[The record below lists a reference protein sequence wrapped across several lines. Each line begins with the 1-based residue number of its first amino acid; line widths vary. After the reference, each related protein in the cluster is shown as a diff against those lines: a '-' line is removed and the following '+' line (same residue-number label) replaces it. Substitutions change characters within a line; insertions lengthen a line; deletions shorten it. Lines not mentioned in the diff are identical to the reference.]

1 VPGGGARAAEESSAR
16 VDAIKPLFLRGPSPT
31 FRVILASLA
40 ALAFIVGDH
49 RYHHLDALR
58 ATLAVLV
65 YPLQVLA
72 DLPVRLARNAEGRL
86 ADENRLRDQADALRR
101 ENLVLNARLQQLLAL
116 ESENM
121 RLRDL
126 LGSSFRIGER
136 VLIAEILAV
145 DLDPGRQQV
154 VLNKGTSSGVF
165 VGQPVLDANA
175 VMGQVVRTNPFSSTV
190 LLITDTEHAL
200 PVEVNRNGL
209 RTIARGTG
217 AAHGLELLYI
227 PKNADVR
234 VGDLLVTSGMGGRF
248 PRGYPVARV
257 SGVRHDPDDPFTV
270 VSAEP
275 TARLDRSREVLLVW
289 TLSPDP
295 PGEGLSDTVGADG
308 ATEAGRLGGAP

>member
-1 VPGGGARAAEESSAR
+1 M
-16 VDAIKPLFLRGPSPT
+16 
-31 FRVILASLA
+31 
-40 ALAFIVGDH
+40 
-49 RYHHLDALR
+49 
-58 ATLAVLV
+58 
-65 YPLQVLA
+65 LA
-72 DLPVRLARNAEGRL
+72 DLPVRLVRGAQDRL
-86 ADENRLRDQADALRR
+86 VDESLLRDRNEALRR

-145 DLDPGRQQV
+145 DLDPGHQQV
-154 VLNKGTSSGVF
+154 VINKGSSSGVF

-190 LLITDTEHAL
+190 LLITDSDHAL
-200 PVEVNRNGL
+200 PVELNRNGL

-217 AAHGLELLYI
+217 VGQDLELLYI

-234 VGDLLVTSGMGGRF
+234 IGDLLVTSGMGGRF

-257 SGVRHDPDDPFTV
+257 TAVRHDPNDPFTV
-270 VSAEP
+270 VTAEP

-289 TLSPDP
+289 TLNPETEIETLRDGLAPATDSPKA
-295 PGEGLSDTVGADG
+295 GE
-308 ATEAGRLGGAP
+308 RLGGAP

>member
-1 VPGGGARAAEESSAR
+1 M
-16 VDAIKPLFLRGPSPT
+16 
-31 FRVILASLA
+31 
-40 ALAFIVGDH
+40 
-49 RYHHLDALR
+49 
-58 ATLAVLV
+58 
-65 YPLQVLA
+65 LA
-72 DLPVRLARNAEGRL
+72 DLPVRLVRGAQDRL
-86 ADENRLRDQADALRR
+86 VDESLLRDRNEALRR

-145 DLDPGRQQV
+145 DLDPGHQQV
-154 VLNKGTSSGVF
+154 VINKGSSSGVF

-190 LLITDTEHAL
+190 LLITDSDHAL
-200 PVEVNRNGL
+200 PVELNRNGL
-209 RTIARGTG
+209 RTIARGSG
-217 AAHGLELLYI
+217 VGQDLELLYI

-234 VGDLLVTSGMGGRF
+234 IGDLLVTSGMGGRF

-257 SGVRHDPDDPFTV
+257 TAVRHDPNDPFTV
-270 VSAEP
+270 VTAEP

-289 TLSPDP
+289 TLNPETEIEALRDGLAPATDSPKA
-295 PGEGLSDTVGADG
+295 GE
-308 ATEAGRLGGAP
+308 RLGGAP

>member
-1 VPGGGARAAEESSAR
+1 
-16 VDAIKPLFLRGPSPT
+16 
-31 FRVILASLA
+31 
-40 ALAFIVGDH
+40 
-49 RYHHLDALR
+49 
-58 ATLAVLV
+58 
-65 YPLQVLA
+65 VLA
-72 DLPVRLARNAEGRL
+72 DLPVRLVRGAQDRL
-86 ADENRLRDQADALRR
+86 VDESLLRDRNEALRR

-145 DLDPGRQQV
+145 DLDPGHQQV
-154 VLNKGTSSGVF
+154 VINKGSSSGVF

-190 LLITDTEHAL
+190 LLITDSDHAL
-200 PVEVNRNGL
+200 PVELNRNGL
-209 RTIARGTG
+209 RTIARGAG
-217 AAHGLELLYI
+217 VGQDLELLYI

-234 VGDLLVTSGMGGRF
+234 IGDLLVTSGMGGRF

-257 SGVRHDPDDPFTV
+257 TAVRHDPNDPFTV
-270 VSAEP
+270 VTAEP

-289 TLSPDP
+289 TLNPETEIETLRDGLAPATDSPKA
-295 PGEGLSDTVGADG
+295 GE
-308 ATEAGRLGGAP
+308 RLGGAP